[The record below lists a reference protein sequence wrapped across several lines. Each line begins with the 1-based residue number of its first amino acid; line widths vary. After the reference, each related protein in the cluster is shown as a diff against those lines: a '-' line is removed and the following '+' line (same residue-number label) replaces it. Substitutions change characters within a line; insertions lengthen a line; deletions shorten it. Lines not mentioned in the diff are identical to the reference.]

1 MATLV
6 RRFLVLLALM
16 LWTGGAIFY
25 AAVVV
30 PTGLHTIGLSQ
41 QVRITRP
48 VTKVLNVAGAVALL
62 PLAWDAGA
70 TRDPSRRRRAVRWLA
85 WFVTA
90 SALIAL
96 FVTHLVLEQQMEA
109 GVPTHSGSFL
119 ALHTLY
125 LAAGAVQVLGSLVF
139 AAVTLAAW
147 RGVDAATV
155 RPPSANP
162 QCPPAPAGET
172 R

>member
-6 RRFLVLLALM
+6 RRFLVLAAL
-16 LWTGGAIFY
+16 LFWTGGTIFY

-30 PTGLHTIGLSQ
+30 PTGLHTIGLPQ

-48 VTKVLNVAGAVALL
+48 VTKVMNVAGAVALL

-85 WFVTA
+85 WFIA
-90 SALIAL
+90 AAALIAL
-96 FVTHLVLEQQMEA
+96 FVLHMVLDQQMEA
-109 GVPTHSGSFL
+109 GMPTRGGSFH
-119 ALHTLY
+119 ALHNLY
-125 LAAGAVQVLGSLVF
+125 LIAGALQVAGSLVY

-147 RGVDAATV
+147 RAVDGGTV
-155 RPPSANP
+155 LVPAPPS
-162 QCPPAPAGET
+162 QTE
-172 R
+172 

>member
-1 MATLV
+1 MGTLV

-16 LWTGGAIFY
+16 FWTGGAVFY

-41 QVRITRP
+41 QVRVTRP
-48 VTKVLNVAGAVALL
+48 VTKVLNVAGALALL
-62 PLAWDAGA
+62 PLAWDAR
-70 TRDPSRRRRAVRWLA
+70 TTCDPSRRRRAVRWLA

-90 SALIAL
+90 AALIAL
-96 FVTHLVLEQQMEA
+96 FVMHLVLEQQMEA
-109 GVPTHSGSFL
+109 GMPTRSSSFH

-125 LAAGAVQVLGSLVF
+125 LAAGAVQVAGSLVY

-147 RGVDAATV
+147 RAVDTGVL
-155 RPPSANP
+155 P
-162 QCPPAPAGET
+162 PPAPAPPSG
-172 R
+172 